1 MFELFGSRK
10 DIPSLYVNLTL
21 SPGCLVTLNVLLVLT
36 PKRSDIVDVLLVLTL
51 SVRLQQTFG
60 R

>member
-21 SPGCLVTLNVLLVLT
+21 SPGRLVTLNVLLVLT
-36 PKRSDIVDVLLVLTL
+36 PKRSDIVDVLLALTL
-51 SVRLQQTFG
+51 SVRQQ
-60 R
+60 